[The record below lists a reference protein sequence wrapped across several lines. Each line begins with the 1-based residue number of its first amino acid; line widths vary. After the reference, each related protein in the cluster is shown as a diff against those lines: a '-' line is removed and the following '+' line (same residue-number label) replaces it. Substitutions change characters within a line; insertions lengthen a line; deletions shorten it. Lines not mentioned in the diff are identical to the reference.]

1 MSDSTITI
9 IGGGCSGTLLLVQL
23 IKQAQSPISIILVHA
38 GHQLTRGI
46 AYSTDSYG
54 HLLNVRTNRM
64 SALPDD
70 PKHFQNWILSK
81 EEYAAW
87 HIPDL
92 AERFMPRKI
101 YGHYL
106 EELLAESLKN
116 IPASTKVNIMN
127 DEVLDIEQI
136 KNGYKIILKNT
147 EAFSTNHVALCTGHQ
162 APLSLPGKT
171 KYSSSNAI
179 AINPWAEINTQ
190 GLNTNEAVLIIG
202 SSLTMADT
210 VISLAEQNFNGSIY
224 VISRHGQLP
233 LAHPSQRHEHSHPKD
248 FIPSS
253 DLQLLYRQIKD
264 RIRELT
270 SSSTTWHEPVLEVL
284 RPHTQRLWNQFP
296 IQQKEQFLRHL
307 NHRWGRLRHRLPVE
321 IYQFLHTKIK
331 DKQLELIAG
340 NIISIDEKN
349 NVLEV
354 IINDRTTDEKR
365 TLKVQRVINC
375 TGPEANPEKSGNPLF
390 RNLLKSGL
398 IKACPMRLGFDAT
411 MDGKI
416 INNSG
421 RLTENFYTMGPGL
434 RGIIWETVAVPEL
447 RVQAKK
453 LAEDILKLI

>member
-23 IKQAQSPISIILVHA
+23 IKQAKSALSINLVYA

-46 AYSTDSYG
+46 AYTTDSFA

-64 SALPDD
+64 SAFTED
-70 PKHFQNWILSK
+70 PKHFQNWILGK
-81 EEYAAW
+81 DEYVAW
-87 HIPDL
+87 HTPDL

-106 EELLAESLKN
+106 EELLADSLNN
-116 IPASTKVNIMN
+116 IPSSTKVNIIH
-127 DEVLDIEQI
+127 DEVVDIKQI
-136 KNGYKIILKNT
+136 ENGYKIILKN
-147 EAFSTNHVALCTGHQ
+147 EASFSTKHVALCTGHQ

-171 KYSSSNAI
+171 KYAPNNAI
-179 AINPWAEINTQ
+179 AINPWSEINTQ
-190 GLNTNEAVLIIG
+190 GLNTDDAVLILG

-210 VISLAEQNFNGSIY
+210 VISLAEQNFNGKIY

-233 LAHPSQRHEHSHPKD
+233 LEHPIQRHEHSHPD
-248 FIPSS
+248 NFIPSN

-296 IQQKEQFLRHL
+296 ILQKQQFLRHL
-307 NHRWGRLRHRLPVE
+307 NHRWGRLRHRLPTE
-321 IYQFLHTKIK
+321 IFQFLQTKIK
-331 DKQLELIAG
+331 EHQLELIAG
-340 NIISIDEKN
+340 SIISIDEKN
-349 NVLEV
+349 NALAVS
-354 IINDRTTDEKR
+354 ITDRNTDESR
-365 TLKVQRVINC
+365 TLYVQRVINC

-390 RNLLKSGL
+390 QNLLKSGL
-398 IKACPMRLGFDAT
+398 VNACPMRLGFDAT

-416 INNSG
+416 INKTGSVTQNI
-421 RLTENFYTMGPGL
+421 YTMGAGL

-447 RVQAKK
+447 RVQAKI
-453 LAEDILKLI
+453 LAGNILKAH

>member
-23 IKQAQSPISIILVHA
+23 IKQAQSPITINLVYD

-46 AYSTDSYG
+46 AYTADSFG

-64 SALPDD
+64 SAFPEE
-70 PKHFQNWILSK
+70 PKHFQNWILTK
-81 EEYAAW
+81 EEYFSW
-87 HIPDL
+87 HTPDL

-106 EELLAESLKN
+106 EELLAHCIKN
-116 IPASTKVNIMN
+116 IPSSTKVNILH
-127 DEVLDIEQI
+127 DEVVNIEQI
-136 KNGYKIILKNT
+136 DNGYKIILKNAESFLT
-147 EAFSTNHVALCTGHQ
+147 KHVALCTGHQ
-162 APLSLPGKT
+162 TPLSLPGKT
-171 KYSSSNAI
+171 KYSPNKAI
-179 AINPWAEINTQ
+179 AINPWAETNTHD
-190 GLNTNEAVLIIG
+190 LNTNDAVLILG

-210 VISLAEQNFNGSIY
+210 VISLSEQNFKGKIY

-233 LAHPSQRHEHSHPKD
+233 LEHPSQRHEHPNPDD
-248 FIPSS
+248 FIPSN

-284 RPHTQRLWNQFP
+284 RPHTQRLWNQFSL
-296 IQQKEQFLRHL
+296 QQKEQFLRHL
-307 NHRWGRLRHRLPVE
+307 NHRWGRLRHRLPAE
-321 IYQFLHTKIK
+321 IFQFLQSKIK
-331 DKQLELIAG
+331 EHQLELIAG
-340 NIISIDEKN
+340 SIISIDEKN
-349 NVLEV
+349 NALEV
-354 IINDRTTDEKR
+354 SINDRSTQENK

-375 TGPEANPEKSGNPLF
+375 TGPEANPEKSRNPLF
-390 RNLLKSGL
+390 QNLLKSGL
-398 IKACPMRLGFDAT
+398 VNACPMRLGFDAT

-416 INNSG
+416 ISKAG
-421 RLTENFYTMGPGL
+421 SLTQNFYTMGPSL

-453 LAEDILKLI
+453 LAGDILKAK